1 MYQPFT
7 NEYAP
12 FYEGYIKLVSGQNI
26 IRKLKNQL
34 NEIDDFLAEIPV
46 EKHEYAYE
54 EGKWTVKQ
62 VIAHLID
69 TERIMAYRAMR
80 FSRNDF
86 TALPGFDQDSYV
98 TNTNLEKI
106 SYNDL
111 VDELL
116 IMRQANLYFFKS
128 LTEEDY
134 KKKGIANENQ
144 VSVGALLFIMA
155 GHVEHHFNI
164 LKERYLNKKAAR
176 K

>member
-1 MYQPFT
+1 MYQPMS

-12 FYEGYIKLVSGQNI
+12 FYEGYIKLAGSNVM
-26 IRKLKNQL
+26 RKLKNQL
-34 NEIDDFLAEIPV
+34 NDIDDFLVEIP
-46 EKHEYAYE
+46 ENKHNYAYA

-69 TERIMAYRAMR
+69 TERVMAYRAMR

-86 TALPGFDQDSYV
+86 TELPGFDQDAYIA
-98 TNTNLEKI
+98 NIDIENRA
-106 SYNDL
+106 YNDL

-128 LTEEDY
+128 LKEEDY
-134 KKKGIANENQ
+134 KKKGVANGNPL
-144 VSVGALLFIMA
+144 SVGALLYIMA

-164 LKERYLNKKAAR
+164 LKERYLKK
-176 K
+176 